1 MCETLKGNI
10 NHTGEKKGKII
21 MNNNAQNQLMEEIAE
36 ELNEEFRSMV
46 IANVTQK
53 GNLHIALKTRKHFEE
68 YEVEEML
75 RGVLDYAS
83 EKFNVDFSIK
93 NFYQSAII
101 AEVFEY

>member
-10 NHTGEKKGKII
+10 NHTGEKKGKMD

-36 ELNEEFRSMV
+36 ELNEEFHSMV
-46 IANVTQK
+46 VANVTQK
-53 GNLHIALKTRKHFEE
+53 GNLHIALKTRKHYEEFEI
-68 YEVEEML
+68 EEIL

>member
-1 MCETLKGNI
+1 M
-10 NHTGEKKGKII
+10 
-21 MNNNAQNQLMEEIAE
+21 NNAQNQLIENIAE

-53 GNLHIALKTRKHFEE
+53 GNLHVAIKTRKHMEE
-68 YEVEEML
+68 YEVEEL
-75 RGVLDYAS
+75 LSGVLDYAS

-93 NFYQSAII
+93 NFYQNAII

>member
-10 NHTGEKKGKII
+10 NHTGEKKGKMA
-21 MNNNAQNQLMEEIAE
+21 MNNNTQNQLMEEIAE
-36 ELNEEFRSMV
+36 ELNEEFHSMV

-53 GNLHIALKTRKHFEE
+53 GNLHIALKTRKHYDEF
-68 YEVEEML
+68 EVEEML

>member
-10 NHTGEKKGKII
+10 NHTGEKKGKMD

-53 GNLHIALKTRKHFEE
+53 GNLHIALKTRKHYDEF
-68 YEVEEML
+68 EVEEML

>member
-1 MCETLKGNI
+1 MCETLKGNN
-10 NHTGEKKGKII
+10 NHTGEKKGKMD

-46 IANVTQK
+46 VANVTQK
-53 GNLHIALKTRKHFEE
+53 GNLHIALKTRKHYDEF
-68 YEVEEML
+68 EVEEML

>member
-1 MCETLKGNI
+1 
-10 NHTGEKKGKII
+10 

-53 GNLHIALKTRKHFEE
+53 GNLHIALKTRKHYDE

-75 RGVLDYAS
+75 SGVLDYAS